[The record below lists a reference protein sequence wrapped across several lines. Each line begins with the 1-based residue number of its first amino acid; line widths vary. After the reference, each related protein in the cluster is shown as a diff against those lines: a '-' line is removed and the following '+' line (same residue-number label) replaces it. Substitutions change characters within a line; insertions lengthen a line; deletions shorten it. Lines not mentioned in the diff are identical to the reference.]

1 MSRTHG
7 RLVLASLALAAAIVA
22 CFSEHSEPATD
33 NSALCSSAPGSL
45 VNGSTLVTIRDFAF
59 EPQNVQIQAGSSVV
73 WVNCEATPTDHNSSS
88 DQGVWDSPML
98 APGNAFTQTFSSAGA
113 YPYHCEP
120 HPFMT
125 ASVTVE

>member
-7 RLVLASLALAAAIVA
+7 RLAVASLALGAILVA

-45 VNGSTLVTIRDFAF
+45 VNGSTLVTIHDFAF

-73 WVNCEATPTDHNSSS
+73 WVNCESTPTDHNSSS
-88 DQGVWDSPML
+88 DQGVWDSPLL
-98 APGNAFTQTFSSAGA
+98 APGNAFTQTFNSAGA
-113 YPYHCEP
+113 YPYHCAP

-125 ASVTVE
+125 ATVTVE